1 MHSLIM
7 FLRNLVALPYQL
19 FTTTSDIFT
28 GMWSENARSR
38 SLLLGMPAIVAIFL
52 CLATLAW
59 ANLGSQPKLESRY
72 DGLAQSA
79 KQRSL
84 ELKTELDRE
93 RQILGTPPEGNAVE
107 MVGSDQSDIRQK
119 KLEDSW
125 QEERV
130 YLQKLISLNPSDPD
144 YKYRLAQVHL
154 KQGDL
159 QRGVS
164 MMRAL
169 APMREAKFG
178 KAHFWMANF
187 IANQPAPNSESKRK
201 MLIASLA
208 QIDNCLIR
216 DNSNTDAE
224 KFKGALLLALKR
236 PREASEIY
244 EKLFNED
251 PVFYTQLLNINRQL
265 RQPMKS
271 ETVIDRAVIK
281 FYQQIR
287 EHRKDTKKWIAAWQH
302 YNNLLREGNEFEK
315 AETELQRE
323 LEEYADD
330 SGRQLFLKRQLS
342 VIYSMW
348 ASYIE
353 VEDDSEETDR
363 KVLNKLKKSIENGSR
378 NEDALRQLTRLSK
391 DSVVAD
397 EAKAIYDAELDDNA
411 PAAVCAELG
420 TQALT
425 NADYN
430 MAIQHFENA
439 KKKKPRDSRVLNN
452 LAYTYLVCENRNPER
467 ALNLANDAIRFRPT
481 NVDGADLYRSH
492 FLHTRGLALMQLNQM
507 EEAAAN
513 FEVALQDRADSEN
526 ILKDLIK
533 CYEGR
538 MEDQAE
544 IYRRKLQEV
553 IKRKGAPEVENENN
567 PVSGNGLGE

>member
-1 MHSLIM
+1 M
-7 FLRNLVALPYQL
+7 FLRNLAALPYHL
-19 FTTTSDIFT
+19 VTATSDIFT

-38 SLLLGMPAIVAIFL
+38 SLLLGLPAILTIIP

-79 KQRSL
+79 EQRSL
-84 ELKTELDRE
+84 ELKIELDRE
-93 RQILGTPPEGNAVE
+93 RQILGKTSEGSPSE
-107 MVGSDQSDIRQK
+107 MVASDQSDIRQK
-119 KLEDSW
+119 KMEDLW
-125 QEERV
+125 GEERV
-130 YLQKLISLNPSDPD
+130 YLQKLISLNPTDPD

-164 MMRAL
+164 MMRTL
-169 APMREAKFG
+169 APMQEAKFG

-187 IANQPAPNSESKRK
+187 IANQPAPNSEAKRK
-201 MLIASLA
+201 MLVAALA

-216 DNSNTDAE
+216 NNANIDAIQ
-224 KFKGALLLALKR
+224 FKGSLLLALKR

-244 EKLFNED
+244 EKLFNEN

-265 RQPMKS
+265 GQPVKS

-281 FYQQIR
+281 FYQLIR
-287 EHRKDTKKWIAAWQH
+287 VHRKDTKKWISAWQH
-302 YNNLLREGNEFEK
+302 YNNLLRQGNQFEK
-315 AETELQRE
+315 AESELQRE
-323 LEEYADD
+323 LAEYADD

-353 VEDDSEETDR
+353 AKDESEDTDR
-363 KVLNKLKKSIENGSR
+363 KVLEKLKQAIKNGSR

-391 DSVVAD
+391 DSAVAE
-397 EAKAIYDAELDDNA
+397 EAKAIYDADSDVNA
-411 PAAVCAELG
+411 PSSVYAELG
-420 TQALT
+420 TQAL
-425 NADYN
+425 NDGDYN
-430 MAIQHFENA
+430 TAIKHFENA
-439 KKKKPRDSRVLNN
+439 KEKKPRDSRILNN

-467 ALNLANDAIRFRPT
+467 ALNLANDAIKFRPV
-481 NVDGADLYRSH
+481 NVDGEALYRSH
-492 FLHTRGLALMQLNQM
+492 FLHTRGLALMQLNQL

-513 FEVALQDRADSEN
+513 FEVALQDRGDSEN

-553 IKRKGAPEVENENN
+553 IERRGKSGVKNGNN
-567 PVSGNGLGE
+567 PISENGLGN